1 MELRIEKITSMTT
14 YPMRH
19 AVLRPGKPIETCVF
33 AGDDLPSTTHWGAY
47 VEEKLGG
54 ILSVYKQAHPNF
66 SEAIQF
72 QLRGMAVFP
81 DFQGQSI
88 GKQLL
93 LAVENAMFTTQDV
106 RIWCNARSS
115 AVGFYALLG
124 YETVGDEFDIPEV
137 GPHFIMTKKR

>member
-1 MELRIEKITSMTT
+1 MTLRIQKIDLTSN
-14 YPMRH
+14 YPLRQ
-19 AVLRPGKPIETCVF
+19 AVLRPGKPPESCLF

-47 VEEKLGG
+47 VGEDLAG
-54 ILSVYKQAHPNF
+54 ILSVYEQSHPSF
-66 SEAIQF
+66 SENNQF
-72 QLRGMAVFP
+72 QLRGMAVLP
-81 DFQGQSI
+81 NYQGQSI

-93 LAVENAMFTTQDV
+93 LAVENAIFTTQDV

-124 YETVGDEFDIPEV
+124 YETVGDEFDIPSV